1 MGCVEHAPIDAEPE
15 FECVCEA
22 YEYFNERGYATVLC
36 GGLGTVTRK
45 IITDRIQRRS
55 TCIQSSY

>member
-22 YEYFNERGYATVLC
+22 YEYFNERG
-36 GGLGTVTRK
+36 
-45 IITDRIQRRS
+45 
-55 TCIQSSY
+55 